1 MKREYWMTLSLL
13 ITSVLL
19 VFAGTVVHAQ
29 ESEVTADQVNSIA
42 KKLYCPVCENIPLDT
57 CGTAACSDWRYEIQL
72 QLEQGMTEQ
81 EIINDF
87 IDRFGERVVG
97 TPRDPVLHALSVA
110 TPWIIT
116 ILATLATVYA
126 LIKLRNRRV
135 DDEIVDDDVT
145 DTTGKPTDHFQ
156 QLLEQDVSG

>member
-1 MKREYWMTLSLL
+1 MKRWYWMTLYLL
-13 ITSVLL
+13 VTSMLL
-19 VFAGTVVHAQ
+19 VFAGMVVQAQ
-29 ESEVTADQVNSIA
+29 ESEVTADEVNRIA

-81 EIINDF
+81 EIIDDF
-87 IDRFGERVVG
+87 VARFGERVVG
-97 TPRDPVLHALSVA
+97 TPQDPVLHALSVA

-116 ILATLATVYA
+116 LLATLATIYT
-126 LIKLRNRRV
+126 LIKLRTRRAG
-135 DDEIVDDDVT
+135 DDITAEGVT
-145 DTTGKPTDHFQ
+145 DTTDTPRDHFQ